1 MSATNA
7 APPASTGLAKT
18 DSKAVGKTRP
28 IDTFRELLDK
38 LKPQLQMALPKHV
51 DVGRMI
57 RICVTT
63 LQRNPDLL
71 ACTQES
77 VLGCL
82 FQCAQ
87 LGLEPDG
94 LLGHAYL
101 IPFRDNKNNRTICTL
116 IVGYKGLLKLARQSN
131 EIQSISARVVYSKD
145 EFEYEFG
152 LEDKLVHKPTLEED
166 PGEMTFAYAIFRYKG
181 GGYHFDVMSKV
192 EIEAIRKRSKT
203 GNNGPWVTD
212 YDEMAKKTV
221 LRRASKMAPAS
232 IEDLSRAIALDSRSE
247 AGIAPSLDIDMPAAP
262 VPGSED
268 GNQGRRM
275 SLGKPAVVTVPA
287 EDEPEHDP
295 KTGEVKAEEKPAAQS
310 MSKTAPTPAT
320 GIVMSTSKQRKALGE
335 AIFGARLEE
344 GTVCKWFGVDE
355 LIALSGPQVED
366 ALARIKILEET
377 TVADVKAAVAKAK
390 LGEGVVGEWFNGK
403 TADQL
408 TAEERAE
415 AIRMANEAA

>member
-1 MSATNA
+1 MSAA
-7 APPASTGLAKT
+7 EAQPPATTEIAKT
-18 DSKAVGKTRP
+18 SSKAVAKAARP
-28 IDTFRELLDK
+28 IDTFRDLLDK
-38 LKPQLQMALPKHV
+38 LKPQLAMALPKHV
-51 DVGRMI
+51 DVSRMI

-101 IPFRDNKNNRTICTL
+101 IPFNETKNNRKICTL

-152 LEDKLVHKPTLEED
+152 LEDKLIHRPTHDED
-166 PGEMTFAYAIFRYKG
+166 PGEMTYAYAIFRYKG
-181 GGYHFDVMSKV
+181 GGYHFDVMSKLEV
-192 EIEAIRKRSKT
+192 DGIRKRSKT

-232 IEDLSRAIALDSRSE
+232 IEDLSRAIAIDSRSE
-247 AGIAPSLDIDMPAAP
+247 AGIAPSLDIDMPAQPAAD
-262 VPGSED
+262 VPGVED
-268 GNQGRRM
+268 QGRRL
-275 SLGKPAVVTVPA
+275 SLGKKPPIDVPNGEPSPGPAASKSTT
-287 EDEPEHDP
+287 EPPHDP
-295 KTGEVKAEEKPAAQS
+295 KTGEVKPTASTEDQRHDIAALATDRGIGIHEVTEKFGVP
-310 MSKTAPTPAT
+310 
-320 GIVMSTSKQRKALGE
+320 STKALTF
-335 AIFGARLEE
+335 AQA
-344 GTVCKWFGVDE
+344 
-355 LIALSGPQVED
+355 
-366 ALARIKILEET
+366 
-377 TVADVKAAVAKAK
+377 
-390 LGEGVVGEWFNGK
+390 
-403 TADQL
+403 
-408 TAEERAE
+408 AE
-415 AIRMANEAA
+415 AIAWITAMPETSEPGAEG

>member
-1 MSATNA
+1 MTVAATT
-7 APPASTGLAKT
+7 APQSTKAMT
-18 DSKAVGKTRP
+18 TSEPKAVAKKP
-28 IDTFRELLDK
+28 IDTFRDLLDK

-101 IPFRDNKNNRTICTL
+101 IPFNDKKNNRKICTL

-152 LEDKLVHKPTLEED
+152 LEDKLTHKPTHDED
-166 PGEMTFAYAIFRYKG
+166 PGVMTYAYAIFRYKG
-181 GGYHFDVMSKV
+181 GGYHFDVMSKA
-192 EIEAIRKRSKT
+192 EIDGIRARSKT
-203 GNNGPWVTD
+203 GDNGPWVTD

-232 IEDLSRAIALDSRSE
+232 IEDLARAIAIDARSE
-247 AGIAPSLDIDMPAAP
+247 GGIAPPMDIDMPAMPAAD
-262 VPGSED
+262 VPGVEQ
-268 GNQGRRM
+268 QGKRL
-275 SLGKPAVVTVPA
+275 SLGKKPETIDIPAEKQAADPGSVISTGKPAAATTVPHN
-287 EDEPEHDP
+287 EV
-295 KTGEVKAEEKPAAQS
+295 TGEVKSETKATAPAAEF
-310 MSKTAPTPAT
+310 
-320 GIVMSTSKQRKALGE
+320 VMSTSRARKELSE
-335 AIFGARLEE
+335 AMFGARL
-344 GTVCKWFGVDE
+344 GDDDVCAWYGAKE
-355 LIALSGPQVED
+355 LTDLSAGQVND
-366 ALARIKILEET
+366 AMERIRILE
-377 TVADVKAAVAKAK
+377 AQGKA
-390 LGEGVVGEWFNGK
+390 
-403 TADQL
+403 
-408 TAEERAE
+408 
-415 AIRMANEAA
+415 

>member
-1 MSATNA
+1 MTTGRGQA
-7 APPASTGLAKT
+7 APATTEIAKT
-18 DSKAVGKTRP
+18 DSKAVAKARP
-28 IDTFRELLDK
+28 IDTFRDLLDK

-71 ACTQES
+71 SCTQES

-101 IPFRDNKNNRTICTL
+101 IPFNDKKNNRKICTL

-152 LEDKLVHKPTLEED
+152 LEDKLFHKPTHEED
-166 PGEMTFAYAIFRYKG
+166 PGVLTYAYAIFRYKG

-192 EIEAIRKRSKT
+192 EIDGIRARSKT
-203 GNNGPWVTD
+203 GDNGPWVTD

-232 IEDLSRAIALDSRSE
+232 IEDLARAIAIDSKSE
-247 AGIAPSLDIDMPAAP
+247 AGIAPPIDIEMPAAP
-262 VPGSED
+262 VPGSEE

-275 SLGKPAVVTVPA
+275 SLGRSAVVDVTAGGDGKASDQASGQP
-287 EDEPEHDP
+287 
-295 KTGEVKAEEKPAAQS
+295 TGEVTARATPEVITEIDELIFAVKSSAETVLGWFPGVESLKALTAAQATDALERLHILDEQGASAGAAQQQTTGTAKPAA
-310 MSKTAPTPAT
+310 
-320 GIVMSTSKQRKALGE
+320 G
-335 AIFGARLEE
+335 
-344 GTVCKWFGVDE
+344 D
-355 LIALSGPQVED
+355 GP
-366 ALARIKILEET
+366 R
-377 TVADVKAAVAKAK
+377 
-390 LGEGVVGEWFNGK
+390 FNGGK
-403 TADQL
+403 
-408 TAEERAE
+408 
-415 AIRMANEAA
+415 

>member
-1 MSATNA
+1 MSTAGGQTK
-7 APPASTGLAKT
+7 STTEIAKT
-18 DSKAVGKTRP
+18 ENKAVGQVRP
-28 IDTFRELLDK
+28 IDTFRDMLDK

-51 DVGRMI
+51 DVSRMI
-57 RICVTT
+57 RICMTT
-63 LQRNPDLL
+63 LQRNPGLL

-101 IPFRDNKNNRTICTL
+101 IPFKDNSSRTTVCTL

-152 LEDKLVHKPTLEED
+152 LEDKLRHVPTQEED
-166 PGEMTFAYAIFRYKG
+166 PGVLTYAYAIFRYKG
-181 GGYHFDVMSKV
+181 GGYHFDVMSKI
-192 EIEAIRKRSKT
+192 EIDAIRKRSKT

-247 AGIAPSLDIDMPAAP
+247 AGLAPTMDIDMPPAP
-262 VPGSED
+262 VPGSEE
-268 GNQGRRM
+268 GNQGKKM
-275 SLGKPAVVTVPA
+275 SLGKPAVVDVQPSG
-287 EDEPEHDP
+287 DGGQVVNP
-295 KTGEVKAEEKPAAQS
+295 KTGEVNAKATPEAVKEIDELMFAVKVSADDLLKRYPGAKELGDLTGAQATDALEWLHELDEKGASAEPKADT
-310 MSKTAPTPAT
+310 KTAAGGGAESAAT
-320 GIVMSTSKQRKALGE
+320 AGDKPR
-335 AIFGARLEE
+335 F
-344 GTVCKWFGVDE
+344 
-355 LIALSGPQVED
+355 SGG
-366 ALARIKILEET
+366 R
-377 TVADVKAAVAKAK
+377 
-390 LGEGVVGEWFNGK
+390 
-403 TADQL
+403 
-408 TAEERAE
+408 
-415 AIRMANEAA
+415 

>member
-1 MSATNA
+1 MSVAPTEPPNGTTAITTA
-7 APPASTGLAKT
+7 ASKQIAK
-18 DSKAVGKTRP
+18 KP

-38 LKPQLQMALPKHV
+38 LRPQLQLALPKHV

-71 ACTQES
+71 TCTQES

-101 IPFRDNKNNRTICTL
+101 IPFKERKNGQVVRTVCTL
-116 IVGYKGLLKLARQSN
+116 IIGYKGLLKLARQSN

-152 LEDKLVHKPTLEED
+152 LEDKLTHRPTHDED

-192 EIEAIRKRSKT
+192 EIEGIRKRSKT
-203 GNNGPWVTD
+203 SDNGPWVTD

-232 IEDLSRAIALDSRSE
+232 IEDLSRAIAIDSRSE
-247 AGIAPSLDIDMPAAP
+247 AGIAPPFDIDMPAPPAADVPGIEQQGKRLSLGRKATIDVPAEPQPKPEAAKPEAAKPPAVSAP
-262 VPGSED
+262 AAAPAQVGFTMSSTKQRNAIAVEATAASLQISDVCEWFGVTTIAALSHEQAEEAIAKIRSITGEVPEPGSE
-268 GNQGRRM
+268 G
-275 SLGKPAVVTVPA
+275 
-287 EDEPEHDP
+287 
-295 KTGEVKAEEKPAAQS
+295 
-310 MSKTAPTPAT
+310 
-320 GIVMSTSKQRKALGE
+320 
-335 AIFGARLEE
+335 
-344 GTVCKWFGVDE
+344 
-355 LIALSGPQVED
+355 
-366 ALARIKILEET
+366 
-377 TVADVKAAVAKAK
+377 
-390 LGEGVVGEWFNGK
+390 
-403 TADQL
+403 
-408 TAEERAE
+408 
-415 AIRMANEAA
+415 